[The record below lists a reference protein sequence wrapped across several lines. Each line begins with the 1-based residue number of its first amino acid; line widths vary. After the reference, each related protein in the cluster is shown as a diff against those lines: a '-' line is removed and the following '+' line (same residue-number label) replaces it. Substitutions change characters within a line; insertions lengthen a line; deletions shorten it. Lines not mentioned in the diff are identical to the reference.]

1 MVVIGLSAGKT
12 DVGMAYCNGFGCRHW
27 WMLRA
32 GRYEAKPKSSVA
44 VVLGGG
50 AQSRAWQNRN
60 PIVQATAIQ
69 KKLLSFDQNRRYRLD
84 TKWRRA

>member
-44 VVLGGG
+44 VVLGGE
-50 AQSRAWQNRN
+50 S
-60 PIVQATAIQ
+60 
-69 KKLLSFDQNRRYRLD
+69 
-84 TKWRRA
+84 TKSSVVKSESDCASDCNSEKVVKF